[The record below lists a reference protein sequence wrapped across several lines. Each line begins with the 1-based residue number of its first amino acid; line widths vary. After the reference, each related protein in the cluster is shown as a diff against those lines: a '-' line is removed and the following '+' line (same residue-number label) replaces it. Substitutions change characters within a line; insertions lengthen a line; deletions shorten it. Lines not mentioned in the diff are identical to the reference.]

1 MRVSVLGETNKS
13 CAMILFFLSFT
24 DPPTIIPSSFMSV
37 VNLAEGDNLTLSCNM
52 SGNPA
57 PTIRWVSDVALVGGT
72 RWIQSVSYN
81 GYFVKSHFEQNGI
94 SLLYDKKRIT
104 CIGNNSVGMIEKST
118 QLNVRCKLD

>member
-1 MRVSVLGETNKS
+1 
-13 CAMILFFLSFT
+13 
-24 DPPTIIPSSFMSV
+24 MSV

-57 PTIRWVSDVALVGGT
+57 PTIRWASDVALVGGT